1 MSAKIY
7 GLIIAA
13 GLSSRMEDF
22 KPLVRYNQKTFI
34 EHIINKLARVCDE
47 ILIVKGFRGYALE
60 DSIKAMYSGD
70 ALLKKIDF
78 VHNKN
83 YEKGMFSS
91 VQAGLKAILP
101 QMNSH
106 DYVMLHLVDQPHISE
121 YVYEEL
127 SSKARSE
134 NMKVIVPSYNMKAG
148 HPIVLS
154 QEIVKEIIVAPD
166 TETLRDVLKRFHENT
181 TYVNIQE
188 DSIIQDVNT
197 QEDRKRYLK

>member
-22 KPLVRYNQKTFI
+22 KALVRFNNKTFI

-60 DSIKAMYSGD
+60 DSVKALYSGD
-70 ALLKKIDF
+70 TLLKKIDF

-91 VQAGLKAILP
+91 VQTGLKAILS

-121 YVYEEL
+121 TVYEILAE
-127 SSKARSE
+127 KAHNERL
-134 NMKVIVPSYNMKAG
+134 KIIIPSYNMKAG
-148 HPIVLS
+148 HPIILS
-154 QEIVKEIIVAPD
+154 QEIIKEIIVAPD

-181 TYVNIQE
+181 IYVNIQE